1 MLVSLK
7 TYKDHKIGNRSK
19 LMIDEPNFTCVKAT
33 MGATD
38 DGKETQLRFHL
49 YETAFDR
56 IKDGMNNK
64 NYFEVMCQFNL
75 RCLIA

>member
-1 MLVSLK
+1 MPVSLK
-7 TYKDHKIGNRSK
+7 TYKDHKIVKRPKS
-19 LMIDEPNFTCVKAT
+19 MIDEPNFTCVKAT

-56 IKDGMNNK
+56 IKDGMKNK
-64 NYFEVMCQFNL
+64 NYFEAMCLCNFW
-75 RCLIA
+75 CVIA